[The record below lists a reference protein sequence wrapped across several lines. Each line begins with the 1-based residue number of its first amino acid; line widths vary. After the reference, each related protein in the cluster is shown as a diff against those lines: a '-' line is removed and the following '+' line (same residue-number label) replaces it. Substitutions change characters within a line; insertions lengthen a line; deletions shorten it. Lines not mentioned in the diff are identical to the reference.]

1 MTTQSKKI
9 ENKCDEEINQ
19 NLKHKGSVS
28 GASEASRRLRKC
40 FIANRGLISMAMTL
54 VIMLST
60 GMVGM
65 SCFGNQDDQHP
76 KSEQALDDSASLQTA
91 AGEQLKPVVARDEDG
106 GEQDISIIHLLT
118 AKSLIEFETNRQ
130 SSLRLAIE
138 AYTRL
143 EQTEDM
149 VDQSVLASWLI
160 RLSQQIGGIPLQH
173 SKPIS
178 TFAIA
183 PNGKC
188 ILTGSSGKLYF
199 WKVNENPTS
208 ISKPKLLHDFG
219 ISKRNA
225 RPVRIREIQFN
236 PTNYEQV
243 MVVLAN
249 PNLLNS
255 QLFRVS
261 ESGDSTVIATWTIND
276 RMDGWSYRN
285 FSPDG
290 KWALFTSPMGN
301 NEIALFD
308 LTQDDPLEHKRIYRV
323 GNLFNKRQPLFS
335 PDSKWL
341 CTYDNDGP
349 LILDLGQNGTD
360 GSIRLGNEYR
370 DYAAIDHDSRL
381 LAVTSHQV
389 VSHRIA
395 VATVFDLNAFDPA
408 KPIRIETE
416 GDKIDQ
422 FLFFPDG
429 GGFAVCLSN
438 RIMIGRSS
446 RKDQRMQDLE
456 QLPGSASVGRRI
468 GQQVAIS
475 NDGTWLISFQEPN
488 GGFSEA
494 TLWRLG
500 FETGDAEIVFKGAAS
515 SFAFSRSGKFVA
527 IGQPN
532 HQILTWFSGV
542 NKNFQKQSSLVAH
555 SAGPT
560 TIFGGTN
567 SAIKKLQFSEDERF
581 LVSQGEDNCLRLW
594 PCHESNG
601 VVNSL
606 NPMATFFSGNG
617 SNFVLDDNQKW
628 LVSGGTLFEVGTE
641 SESYKFISR
650 SKEAGANIG
659 DKAIF
664 SKNANWLAGYRGG
677 RAGWSR
683 RPKRD
688 RGAKYA
694 IDLWDLRPTQIQ
706 EPIAVFT
713 SNHPFKYFDF
723 DPNQKSIAA
732 VDGQGAI
739 YQRSIPL
746 DQSETRLDCKLK
758 VKGNQIL
765 TCDPLPGT
773 DDWVTS
779 SFDSVA
785 RKPGEMPIYYP
796 AEKRVSFVE
805 LHRVENQ
812 KDQPVELGLATGPIA
827 FSKQLKKIA
836 FKNKDEGI
844 TITTIDS
851 SSPSSTSSQS
861 ISAAFIQKLLKI
873 PTPAPQNE
881 TVGFEIFGNFL
892 IVRMYSGPPGTIS
905 SLMAKSTTNSRAL
918 VFKLGDLDE
927 PVVSTIELKGSI
939 HRVINGPG
947 EHQVTVTEFGGDLYI
962 YDIRTGVELA
972 KPTQHIK
979 SKGHAIVGVTYSSD
993 RSWLALRFSNRSV
1006 DVFTRTTRSALF
1018 ESRGT
1023 INNVE
1028 TFGPMGFIP
1037 NSSNLMINGRVYALD
1052 PSKIVK
1058 YFKSVVEKD
1067 ASQAELHQGR
1077 KE

>member
-1 MTTQSKKI
+1 
-9 ENKCDEEINQ
+9 
-19 NLKHKGSVS
+19 
-28 GASEASRRLRKC
+28 
-40 FIANRGLISMAMTL
+40 
-54 VIMLST
+54 
-60 GMVGM
+60 
-65 SCFGNQDDQHP
+65 
-76 KSEQALDDSASLQTA
+76 
-91 AGEQLKPVVARDEDG
+91 
-106 GEQDISIIHLLT
+106 
-118 AKSLIEFETNRQ
+118 
-130 SSLRLAIE
+130 
-138 AYTRL
+138 
-143 EQTEDM
+143 
-149 VDQSVLASWLI
+149 
-160 RLSQQIGGIPLQH
+160 
-173 SKPIS
+173 
-178 TFAIA
+178 
-183 PNGKC
+183 
-188 ILTGSSGKLYF
+188 
-199 WKVNENPTS
+199 
-208 ISKPKLLHDFG
+208 
-219 ISKRNA
+219 
-225 RPVRIREIQFN
+225 
-236 PTNYEQV
+236 
-243 MVVLAN
+243 
-249 PNLLNS
+249 
-255 QLFRVS
+255 
-261 ESGDSTVIATWTIND
+261 
-276 RMDGWSYRN
+276 
-285 FSPDG
+285 
-290 KWALFTSPMGN
+290 
-301 NEIALFD
+301 
-308 LTQDDPLEHKRIYRV
+308 
-323 GNLFNKRQPLFS
+323 
-335 PDSKWL
+335 WL
-341 CTYDNDGP
+341 CTHDNDGP
-349 LILDLGQNGTD
+349 LILDLRQNGTD
-360 GSIRLGNEYR
+360 DPIRLGTEYR
-370 DYAAIDHDSRL
+370 DCVAIDSSSRF
-381 LAVTSHQV
+381 LAVTNVQY
-389 VSHRIA
+389 VSDRIA
-395 VATVFDLNAFDPA
+395 VANVFDLNALDPA
-408 KPIRIETE
+408 KPIRIEAK
-416 GDKIDQ
+416 GSGIDQ

-429 GGFAVCLSN
+429 FGFAVCCNN

-446 RKDQRMQDLE
+446 RKDQTMQDLE
-456 QLPGSASVGRRI
+456 QLPGSASVGTRMD
-468 GQQVAIS
+468 QQVAIS

-488 GGFSEA
+488 GGFFEA

-723 DPNQKSIAA
+723 DPNQKYIAA

-861 ISAAFIQKLLKI
+861 ISATFIQKQLKI

>member
-28 GASEASRRLRKC
+28 WASEASRRLRKC
-40 FIANRGLISMAMTL
+40 FIANRGLISMVMTL
-54 VIMLST
+54 VIMLAT

-65 SCFGNQDDQHP
+65 SCFGNQDNQDP
-76 KSEQALDDSASLQTA
+76 KSEQALDNSASIPAST
-91 AGEQLKPVVARDEDG
+91 GELSNPVVTHDENSA
-106 GEQDISIIHLLT
+106 EQDISIINRLT
-118 AKSLIEFETNRQ
+118 AKSMIEFETNPQ
-130 SSLRLAIE
+130 FSLRLAIE
-138 AYTRL
+138 AYKRF
-143 EQTEDM
+143 EQTEPM
-149 VDQSVLASWLI
+149 VNQSVLPSWLL

-183 PNGKC
+183 PNGKF

-199 WKVNENPTS
+199 WKVKENPTS
-208 ISKPKLLHDFG
+208 ISKPILLHDFG
-219 ISKRNA
+219 ISKQTA
-225 RPVRIREIQFN
+225 RPVKIDDIQFN
-236 PTNYEQV
+236 PTSSEQV

-249 PNLLNS
+249 PAFDCHLL
-255 QLFRVS
+255 RVS
-261 ESGDSTVIATWTIND
+261 NSGGSTVIATWTIND

-323 GNLFNKRQPLFS
+323 GNLFNKRHPLFS
-335 PDSKWL
+335 PDSNWL
-341 CTYDNDGP
+341 CTHDNDGP
-349 LILDLGQNGTD
+349 LILDLRQNGTD
-360 GSIRLGNEYR
+360 DPIRLGTEYR
-370 DYAAIDHDSRL
+370 DCVAIDSSSRF
-381 LAVTSHQV
+381 LAVTNVQY
-389 VSHRIA
+389 VSDRIA
-395 VATVFDLNAFDPA
+395 VANVFDLNALDPA
-408 KPIRIETE
+408 KPIRIEAK
-416 GDKIDQ
+416 GSGIDQ

-429 GGFAVCLSN
+429 FGFAVCCNN

-446 RKDQRMQDLE
+446 RKDQTMQDLE
-456 QLPGSASVGRRI
+456 QLPGSASVGTRMD
-468 GQQVAIS
+468 QQVAIS

-488 GGFSEA
+488 GGFFEA

-542 NKNFQKQSSLVAH
+542 NKNFQKQISLVAH

-567 SAIKKLQFSEDERF
+567 SAIKKLQFSKDERF

-694 IDLWDLRPTQIQ
+694 IDLWDLRPTKIQ

-739 YQRSIPL
+739 YRRSIPL
-746 DQSETRLDCKLK
+746 DQSEARLDCKLK

-765 TCDPLPGT
+765 TCDYLPGT

-861 ISAAFIQKLLKI
+861 ISAAFIQKQLKI